1 MSKKKNNSAFLD
13 SDADGL
19 SDEEEKNLGTNPNS
33 ADTDNDQL
41 GDFQEVYIY
50 GTNPNDPDTDK
61 DGIPDGEEV
70 KHGLNPRGKGKLR
83 DFFIPNKG
91 NNYHP
96 HALRPK
102 RVLFHAGSVLAVK
115 ALVVAFMLSMPV
127 TAWLTPDV
135 LLEQQQRI
143 IELTNAMRQNLD
155 IPALKENLTLNQAAF
170 LKVQDMLIGQYF
182 AHMSPSHK
190 GLSYFLGQARYPYYM
205 AGENLAMG
213 FVDAEAVVN
222 SWAKSP
228 THYANLVDPE
238 YTNIG
243 IGMKSGLFNNHDTT
257 LVAQYFG
264 ASLAHAESPVS
275 TFVEQNS
282 SEAVDEAVAVDEPVY
297 DEPNDSIMSSPSEN
311 SVLGESLEFPFSE
324 EALEI
329 DPLLSL
335 VQVIDNGEKEG
346 TLVQA
351 EIRVKGAISADL
363 VFNNNKISLA
373 KDSEDQTLWTGS
385 TLVFETDENQI
396 FNPVVLPSVIA
407 KDISGAE
414 ETTDIQ
420 WKSIVPVKPSLTEQ
434 YFFMKQ
440 ANSGAARRLMMIS
453 SWYFKILLGLA
464 IVSLLMMVLIEIK
477 KQHPKHIAFSLGAIL
492 IIVAVIVV

>member
-213 FVDAEAVVN
+213 FVDA
-222 SWAKSP
+222 
-228 THYANLVDPE
+228 
-238 YTNIG
+238 
-243 IGMKSGLFNNHDTT
+243 
-257 LVAQYFG
+257 
-264 ASLAHAESPVS
+264 
-275 TFVEQNS
+275 
-282 SEAVDEAVAVDEPVY
+282 
-297 DEPNDSIMSSPSEN
+297 
-311 SVLGESLEFPFSE
+311 
-324 EALEI
+324 
-329 DPLLSL
+329 
-335 VQVIDNGEKEG
+335 
-346 TLVQA
+346 
-351 EIRVKGAISADL
+351 
-363 VFNNNKISLA
+363 
-373 KDSEDQTLWTGS
+373 
-385 TLVFETDENQI
+385 
-396 FNPVVLPSVIA
+396 
-407 KDISGAE
+407 
-414 ETTDIQ
+414 
-420 WKSIVPVKPSLTEQ
+420 
-434 YFFMKQ
+434 
-440 ANSGAARRLMMIS
+440 
-453 SWYFKILLGLA
+453 
-464 IVSLLMMVLIEIK
+464 
-477 KQHPKHIAFSLGAIL
+477 
-492 IIVAVIVV
+492 